1 MARGT
6 ARVTGL
12 STGRDVLST
21 SRCLKA
27 LGVAIEAENAAA
39 GVTIHGLPDGFLE
52 PADVLNVGNS
62 GTTMRLIAGIL
73 ASQPFLSVL
82 TGDSSIRSRPMGRV
96 VRPLSLMGARI
107 QGRHEDS
114 LAPLALRGG
123 SLKRIDYEMPV
134 ASAQVKSCVI
144 LAALSAHGDT
154 VLRQPARSRDH
165 TERMVTAMGGNI
177 HEDGLSL
184 LVRPGKLSAIDV
196 DVPGDISSAAFWMV
210 AGTCHP
216 DARIRIKG
224 VGINPSRSG
233 ILEVLDAMGARIAR
247 ENPRT
252 EGGEP
257 VADLLVE
264 SGDLRGVEVAGDL
277 IPRLIDE
284 VPALAV
290 AACFASGTT
299 VIRDAQEL
307 RAKESDRVAT
317 VVKELSRLGATI
329 EELPDGMVI
338 HGTGRLKGGV
348 CRSHGDHRLAMALA
362 VAGTLAEGETAV
374 DGAQAA
380 AVSYPEFWDHIQG
393 LHDGQGD

>member
-1 MARGT
+1 MARRT

-12 STGRDVLST
+12 STGQDVQST

-27 LGVAIEAENAAA
+27 LGVPIETSNGAA
-39 GVTIHGLPDGFLE
+39 GVTIHGLPDGFRE

-62 GTTMRLIAGIL
+62 GTTMRLMAGLL

-82 TGDSSIRSRPMGRV
+82 TGDRSIRARPMGRV
-96 VRPLSLMGARI
+96 VQPLGLMGARI
-107 QGRHEDS
+107 HGRHEDS
-114 LAPLALRGG
+114 LAPLVLRGG
-123 SLKRIDYEMPV
+123 PLRGIDYEMPV

-144 LAALSAHGDT
+144 LAALAAHGET

-165 TERMVTAMGGNI
+165 TERMVTAMGGEI

-184 LVRPGKLSAIDV
+184 LVKPGELSAVDV
-196 DVPGDISSAAFWMV
+196 EVPGDISSAAFWMV

-264 SGDLRGVEVAGDL
+264 SGDLHGVEVAGDL

-299 VIRDAQEL
+299 TIRDAQEL
-307 RAKESDRVAT
+307 RAKESDRVST
-317 VVKELSRLGATI
+317 VVKELSRLGARI

-338 HGTGRLKGGV
+338 HGAGRLAGGV

-362 VAGTLAEGETAV
+362 VAGTLADGETAV
-374 DGAQAA
+374 DGSQVVG
-380 AVSYPEFWDHIQG
+380 VSYPEFWEHMQG
-393 LHDGQGD
+393 LHDGNGG